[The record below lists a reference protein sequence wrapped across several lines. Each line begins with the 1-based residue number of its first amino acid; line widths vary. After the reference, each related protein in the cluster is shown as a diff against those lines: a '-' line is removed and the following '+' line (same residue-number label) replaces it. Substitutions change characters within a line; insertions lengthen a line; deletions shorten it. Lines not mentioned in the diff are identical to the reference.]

1 KRVLKRVLR
10 TRNQLSL
17 LIESQNKQTKRE
29 NKDNQVKG
37 KKMDS
42 KGSRSLFM
50 HIDSGRLKK
59 IYGRKATG
67 MNVSRLTVYY
77 RVSLKTI

>member
-1 KRVLKRVLR
+1 MEKIRERNQKGFGKVLR

-37 KKMDS
+37 KKNGFQGF
-42 KGSRSLFM
+42 KIIVYTYRF
-50 HIDSGRLKK
+50 RKTKK
-59 IYGRKATG
+59 DIW
-67 MNVSRLTVYY
+67 
-77 RVSLKTI
+77 